1 MVTFFYLKLTN
12 TTIERFGILELRNRV
27 TNRVTRSIVMH
38 DLIFVSGFTNFR
50 STEKFSVNFKLKGK
64 INKRSVITKS
74 ILLVYQPIK
83 IIVGFFILLFLMI
96 YQLLFG
102 ISLKVTEQKVLYYW
116 KRRIPI
122 YCIRQKLHSRERQMP
137 YWTWR

>member
-1 MVTFFYLKLTN
+1 MTFFYLKLTN
-12 TTIERFGILELRNRV
+12 TTTERFGILELR
-27 TNRVTRSIVMH
+27 NRVTRSIVMH

-74 ILLVYQPIK
+74 ILLVYQLVK

-102 ISLKVTEQKVLYYW
+102 ISLKVTE
-116 KRRIPI
+116 
-122 YCIRQKLHSRERQMP
+122 
-137 YWTWR
+137 